1 MDSQPG
7 LTSWDEQEIGRYVE
21 ERRQALD
28 DFLQECFSFRETC
41 RLFGRTLRSDLLRH
55 PLNFILAIP
64 KLVIT
69 RIAGVME
76 KVGWYSLAHRFQR
89 LSLFLRSGFEN
100 AREEQIVCGLI
111 GASGQPEIRGA
122 LEGPLSHFMA
132 ARSALLELA
141 SGAVTI
147 AVAYAFFGTAALSPY
162 EMGQRLAATAAR
174 ERASSRFFLGRGVG
188 SAFYHF
194 FPPHPTWGQIAT
206 SSALV
211 IVLFGALTA
220 LLNLISD
227 PLQQAFGVHR
237 RQLSRLLDSFEANL
251 LVQAARR
258 PRELKSGYQRAPV
271 AVPIEPVGAK
281 RLANQK
287 QELSMRHTVVSVRRK
302 VARWSK
308 QFIDQA
314 RAAARQTER
323 RFGRR
328 NIVLASISVLC
339 LLVLAIAFIRRQLHP
354 YAEVRALIEKRAYVT
369 ALARLDQ
376 MPAKNSKR
384 GAEYWLWRGR
394 ALFGNHQLDG
404 AMEAYQSAIAK
415 NADFR
420 SDSTI
425 VHDAIEAVATK
436 NNERAK
442 RLILEQIGP
451 PAIEPL
457 RDKAIAR
464 EEIYRWSLVE
474 LIKKLGGENRINY
487 AEIAIADLACASTCP
502 AKKHAVEKVLEYR
515 AGDALEALRELEGQ
529 PQYKCLQGVLKQAL
543 AALGH

>member
-1 MDSQPG
+1 MDSQAG
-7 LTSWDEQEIGRYVE
+7 LTTWDEQEIGRYVE
-21 ERRQALD
+21 QRRQALD
-28 DFLQECFSFRETC
+28 DFLPECFSFRGTC
-41 RLFGRTLRSDLLRH
+41 SLFWQTLRSDLLRH

-64 KLVIT
+64 KLLIT
-69 RIAGVME
+69 RMAGVME
-76 KVGWYSLAHRFQR
+76 KVGRYSLAHRFQR
-89 LSLFLRSGFEN
+89 LSLVLRSGFEN
-100 AREEQIVCGLI
+100 AREEQIVGGLI
-111 GASGQPEIRGA
+111 GASDDVEIRGA

-147 AVAYAFFGTAALSPY
+147 AVAYAFFGTVALSPY

-174 ERASSRFFLGRGVG
+174 ERASSHFFLGRGAG

-206 SSALV
+206 SCALV
-211 IVLFGALTA
+211 IVLLGALTA
-220 LLNLISD
+220 LLNLVSD
-227 PLQQAFGVHR
+227 PLQQALGIHR
-237 RQLSRLLDSFEANL
+237 RQLSRMLDSFEANL

-258 PRELKSGYQRAPV
+258 PRDMKSGYQHAPV
-271 AVPIEPVGAK
+271 TVPIERVGAK
-281 RLANQK
+281 PFANQK
-287 QELSMRHTVVSVRRK
+287 QEQSMRHRLVSVRRK
-302 VARWSK
+302 VARRSK
-308 QFIDQA
+308 QFIDEVLA
-314 RAAARQTER
+314 TVEQTDR

-328 NIVLASISVLC
+328 NIVLASISALC
-339 LLVLAIAFIRRQLHP
+339 LLVLAIAFIRHQLHP
-354 YAEVRALIEKRAYVT
+354 YAEVRRLIEQRAYVT

-384 GAEYWLWRGR
+384 GAEYWHWRGR

-404 AMEAYQSAIAK
+404 AMDAYQSAIAK
-415 NADFR
+415 NPDYR
-420 SDSTI
+420 TDSTI
-425 VHDAIEAVATK
+425 VHDAIDAVATK

-451 PAIEPL
+451 SAVEPL

-464 EEIYRWSLVE
+464 EEINRWSLVE
-474 LIKKLGGENRINY
+474 LIKKLGGENRIHY
-487 AEIAIADLACASTCP
+487 GEIAIADLACASTCP
-502 AKKHAVEKVLEYR
+502 AKKRAIEKVLEYH

-543 AALGH
+543 ATLGH

>member
-1 MDSQPG
+1 MDSQAG
-7 LTSWDEQEIGRYVE
+7 LISWDEQEIGRYVE

-28 DFLQECFSFRETC
+28 DFLRECFSFRGTC
-41 RLFGRTLRSDLLRH
+41 SVFWRTLRSDLLRH

-64 KLVIT
+64 KLLIT

-76 KVGWYSLAHRFQR
+76 KFGRYSLARRFQR
-89 LSLFLRSGFEN
+89 LSLVLRSGFEN
-100 AREEQIVCGLI
+100 AREEQIIGGLI
-111 GASGQPEIRGA
+111 GASDEAEIRAA
-122 LEGPLSHFMA
+122 LERPLSHFMA

-147 AVAYAFFGTAALSPY
+147 AVAYALFGTVALSPY
-162 EMGQRLAATAAR
+162 EMGQRLAATAAQ

-211 IVLFGALTA
+211 IVLLGALTA
-220 LLNLISD
+220 LLNLVSD

-237 RQLSRLLDSFEANL
+237 RQLSRLLDSFEENL
-251 LVQAARR
+251 LIQAVRR
-258 PRELKSGYQRAPV
+258 TSDLKSGFLRASV
-271 AVPIEPVGAK
+271 AVPIERVSAK
-281 RLANQK
+281 RLAKQK
-287 QELSMRHTVVSVRRK
+287 QEQTMHHTVVSVRRK

-308 QFIDQA
+308 QFIDKGL
-314 RAAARQTER
+314 AAARQTER

-328 NIVLASISVLC
+328 NIVLASVSALC
-339 LLVLAIAFIRRQLHP
+339 LLVLAIAFIRHQLHP
-354 YAEVRALIEKRAYVT
+354 YAEVRRLIDQRAYVT

-376 MPAKNSKR
+376 IPAKNSKR
-384 GAEYWLWRGR
+384 GAEYWHWRGR

-415 NADFR
+415 KADYR

-425 VHDAIEAVATK
+425 VHDAIDAVATK

-451 PAIEPL
+451 AAIEPL
-457 RDKAIAR
+457 RDRAVAR

-474 LIKKLGGENRINY
+474 LIKKLGGENRIHY
-487 AEIAIADLACASTCP
+487 GEIAIADLACASTCP
-502 AKKHAVEKVLEYR
+502 AKKRAVEKVLEYR
-515 AGDALEALRELEGQ
+515 ATDALEALRELDGQ
-529 PQYKCLQGVLKQAL
+529 PQYKCLQPVLKQAL
-543 AALGH
+543 ASLGH